1 MTELLTTSINLFKSV
16 SLVESAVFV
25 IYMLIAG
32 TLVFLIKVWFPRYLD
47 NRKMEIERE
56 NRKTEIL
63 ETTLKNISVVLQ
75 SNTDVMQ
82 GFNKSIYILED
93 TLEKVSDK
101 LFAHDERSK
110 YLSESIKG
118 INNELLRLK
127 EDAPTINDI
136 NLLHQKIDEVKSN
149 VADKKDINL
158 IISKLDQILETVAT
172 LKGKIM

>member
-1 MTELLTTSINLFKSV
+1 
-16 SLVESAVFV
+16 
-25 IYMLIAG
+25 
-32 TLVFLIKVWFPRYLD
+32 
-47 NRKMEIERE
+47 MEIERE

-110 YLSESIKG
+110 YLSESLKG

-149 VADKKDINL
+149 VADKKEIRYL
-158 IISKLDQILETVAT
+158 KQWLH
-172 LKGKIM
+172 LKGRSCNIPTKGDLKCYCALRPPFLHYKKQQDKYI